1 MHYNIDVDTDRKIAV
16 AKIYGIWKAALAL
29 EYHNEY
35 KRLVD
40 PLLGR
45 GWAKLTNL
53 TNWKSSYPEIV
64 EIIGRHMRWCFEN
77 GAVCSVYVIENPTTR
92 NQLNRMIQSGIAKD
106 YSKVFRTVTEADNY
120 LHSRGF

>member
-1 MHYNIDVDTDRKIAV
+1 MILSMHYNIDVDTDRKIAV

-35 KRLVD
+35 KKLVD

-64 EIIGRHMRWCFEN
+64 TSKPEKPGKSWIYSLRLGFFRR
-77 GAVCSVYVIENPTTR
+77 GNPGKGGGKPPG
-92 NQLNRMIQSGIAKD
+92 SGPD
-106 YSKVFRTVTEADNY
+106 GYRSQ
-120 LHSRGF
+120 G